1 MSAFAQNYRVYDLP
15 LLADTAQE
23 RKFKR
28 TIRIALGVWLALVV
42 GVRLLPTPAPA
53 PVSAKDVLSHA
64 VELKLTQPPP
74 KPEVK
79 KPEPK
84 PLPKTEVD
92 PKQEAHRTAQKAMN
106 AMKDE
111 FAGLRA
117 LLKSEPLASAKPLNA
132 KVDGPAR
139 SERSLLTS
147 NLTAASGGINT
158 SSMSSGF
165 GGGTGSLKGHSTM
178 QGIQSFADGM
188 KKNGEGARRSGTSGK
203 ASRSREEIEMVFDR
217 NKASIYSL
225 YNRALRADP
234 TLQGKVV
241 VQLTIVPTGEVT
253 DCKVLSSE
261 LKNEELERKLVALIK
276 MFHFESRDVELITT
290 TKPRRCGSSLGG
302 VFCAPRCKIPGRSP
316 GSPSLSPRRVAACC
330 RLNPACQCSSACRMD
345 SPVSICRCV
354 ADR

>member
-1 MSAFAQNYRVYDLP
+1 MSAFAENYRVYDLP
-15 LLADTAQE
+15 LLADTVQE

-28 TIRIALGVWLALVV
+28 TIRIALAVWFVLVV
-42 GVRLLPTPAPA
+42 GVHLLPTPAPV
-53 PVSAKDVLSHA
+53 PAKDVLNHA
-64 VELKLTQPPP
+64 VELKLNQPPP
-74 KPEVK
+74 KPEIK

-84 PLPKTEVD
+84 PVVKPNVTEVD

-117 LLKSEPLASAKPLNA
+117 LLKSEPLASAKPLNT

-188 KKNGEGARRSGTSGK
+188 RKNGEGARRSGTSGK

-217 NKASIYSL
+217 NKSSIYNL
-225 YNRALRADP
+225 YNRALRGDP
-234 TLQGKVV
+234 SLQGKVV

-276 MFHFESRDVELITT
+276 MFHFESKDVEIITT
-290 TKPRRCGSSLGG
+290 TKPID
-302 VFCAPRCKIPGRSP
+302 FFPG
-316 GSPSLSPRRVAACC
+316 
-330 RLNPACQCSSACRMD
+330 
-345 SPVSICRCV
+345 
-354 ADR
+354 